1 MFEWILASLN
11 TISKMSSVSLWY
23 STVDTCFAMLSRCSA
38 ISFVLEA
45 SIPHPSITFRIWR
58 TQGNVLLSKN
68 LCGNHS
74 ALSLRCNDIH
84 SGNISFQLNVE
95 MTSPQSTKIF

>member
-1 MFEWILASLN
+1 MFEWLVLSLN

-45 SIPHPSITFRIWR
+45 STPHPSITFRIWR

-68 LCGNHS
+68 LCGNYS
-74 ALSLRCNDIH
+74 SLSLRFNDTYTVY
-84 SGNISFQLNVE
+84 QDVLKE
-95 MTSPQSTKIF
+95 Q